1 MPALNRQD
9 AKVAKRINFLTAK
22 CAKSAKRRKAPTA
35 RPIPAY
41 PSLGQRPRKNG
52 QRKQGLK
59 ARPIIGGQPCFPE
72 LCHAPSGLVIIW
84 PIPQGVAL
92 GWHVAPFQGCHRLCR
107 EPCRL
112 LCRKRKMKRVDEA
125 CRLRVS
131 LRVGLEWVL
140 RSHSLSPHFVTPL
153 CRLRF
158 VPTLRP
164 YALSECEKG
173 ASVRYSPAK
182 ERSCVG
188 GSASG

>member
-1 MPALNRQD
+1 MHLVSKPASHSSHSSHHCQ
-9 AKVAKRINFLTAK
+9 
-22 CAKSAKRRKAPTA
+22 
-35 RPIPAY
+35 
-41 PSLGQRPRKNG
+41 
-52 QRKQGLK
+52 
-59 ARPIIGGQPCFPE
+59 
-72 LCHAPSGLVIIW
+72 
-84 PIPQGVAL
+84 
-92 GWHVAPFQGCHRLCR
+92 
-107 EPCRL
+107 
-112 LCRKRKMKRVDEA
+112 KRKSKRVDEVYRLRVGLSA
-125 CRLRVS
+125 GFKWVLRTYTLSQYFVSTLCRIRFVSTLCPYALSKAERKIKRVDEVGRLRVS